1 MSKKQRWY
9 AIKVKR
15 WDKVRQNGYG
25 FLVTEEKPL
34 NVSSLSGKQ
43 ATRVKRGKDVFF
55 HFTKLPKDIKGWFTR
70 EYSGNPLL
78 PQVSFTINTT
88 NRGEEAENIRLEPH
102 LTQEVC
108 WYQNSQLFSLQEGR
122 VVGKWPD
129 SDPDFFENSIF
140 LICDVFKILPG
151 CESDQDYVAR
161 IQKRFVLGN
170 DQITQEVHPS
180 LTQDLN
186 SYLVAKVKE
195 VIPKIFTQD
204 SLVAF
209 CDRLDQLKHSFDF
222 ELSSRA
228 QDYLKE
234 RLRQLPSDT
243 LTDELV
249 NRLTGHIPGLWEA
262 IWREKTEKMPWV
274 ALDIESDGNNVWEFA
289 LVGQQGELSNL
300 KNPSNEQ
307 LNNEI
312 TKLQNGQTLIGHNLK
327 VWDLPI
333 LEQHGCDVK
342 RFEILDTLLEEM
354 HLNPLRLCYALDTA
368 HRAAK
373 DAQKTL
379 ELARNQYLR
388 KSGPAPLQENLHR
401 EADRLFLN
409 FQTHPW
415 RKEIA
420 PLLNQSVKTLIIGP
434 DEYAYFLMLPP
445 VLQVIQPTAKPS
457 HFKKQGEQLF
467 QRYVTEIEKLGYK
480 AIAELAPGPLR
491 HQWELSQ
498 ETSVPDIPPLVNVV
512 YCSVKNYLRSDVR
525 SKIDEW
531 GVEEVHLIFPETLPL
546 QSRQSIRT
554 LSQHEVEE
562 KIQKTGDWTK
572 FAVGRS
578 YVSLDRL
585 GVRQEELLGNPDE
598 TNGLTRF
605 WLEKKIQG
613 EIEIWGCFNP
623 EDVEQHFQ
631 QKIIPHPIENQYR
644 APWLLP
650 VISNHQTEPLTDL
663 RLTPETP
670 YRAEYWSALLP
681 LIQHYAKGSNRI
693 ILAVN
698 ESEEI
703 PQLQNLLY
711 DLSIRDQSNFKWRE
725 ILASY
730 QENLRRNIRKL
741 IRQDNTL
748 LILPMQQLEA
758 SIRELQVEHLTA
770 IAPQDFDWDKLTI
783 ILESLPVNLIPALQL
798 APSDWLI
805 ETSREDWEDST
816 ENEQNPDEE
825 SEDEALEEDEP
836 SPESTEPEYY
846 SETERQFNLEDK
858 AIACLS
864 LLQKIG
870 LWLSERYP
878 IRLVCLDPRLNAVS
892 FWATKDWLKRDI
904 VTEIPVLDG
913 VTDLAKLHFHQ
924 PGQLE
929 LSDLDE
935 NHWKE
940 AISQAFLFGSSLR
953 DEQVQYLRNI
963 IPRQL
968 DHQFISLP
976 TGGGKSIIFQAPAL
990 YRGYSTHRLTVVIS
1004 PLKALIKDQ
1013 ERSLWDKGFI
1023 STVIG
1028 LTGDMTRE
1036 EIEDSYRRIRG
1047 GECLLVYTAPE
1058 RFRSAKFRAVLAERF
1073 NRDDSGPEYWV
1084 FDEAH
1089 CLSMWGLDFRPDY
1102 FYAAK
1107 FVNKERQNGRR
1118 SPILLLSATL
1128 NEQVISDLQN
1138 TLDLT

>member
-1 MSKKQRWY
+1 MSSQQRCH
-9 AIKVKR
+9 AIKVNR

-25 FLVTEEKPL
+25 FLVTEGKPL
-34 NVSSLSGKQ
+34 TVLSPRKKTTPVKPGKE
-43 ATRVKRGKDVFF
+43 VFF
-55 HFTKLPKDIKGWFTR
+55 HFTKLPKEIKSWFTR

-78 PQVSFTINTT
+78 PQVSFTIKTT

-108 WYQNSQLFSLQEGR
+108 WYQNGQLFSLQWGQ
-122 VVGKWPD
+122 VVGTWPD
-129 SDPDFFENSIF
+129 TDPNFLESSTFF
-140 LICDVFKILPG
+140 ICDVFKILPG
-151 CESDQDYVAR
+151 CESEQDYVAR
-161 IQKRFVLGN
+161 IQKQFVLGE
-170 DQITQEVHPS
+170 DRITQEVHPS
-180 LTQDLN
+180 LIQHLN

-195 VIPKIFTQD
+195 VIPKIFTQE

-222 ELSSRA
+222 DLSTRA
-228 QDYLKE
+228 QKYLKE
-234 RLRQLPSDT
+234 RLSQLPSDI

-249 NRLTGHIPGLWEA
+249 NRATGHLPGFLET
-262 IWREKTEKMPWV
+262 IWGQKTETMPWV
-274 ALDIESDGNNVWEFA
+274 ALDIESDGNNIWEFA
-289 LVGQQGELSNL
+289 LVGQQGKISHL
-300 KNPSNEQ
+300 KNPSDEQ
-307 LNNEI
+307 LQSEL
-312 TKLQNGQTLIGHNLK
+312 TKLQDGQTLIGHNLK

-333 LEQHGCDVK
+333 LEKHGCDVK
-342 RFEILDTLLEEM
+342 QLKIFDTLLEEIQ
-354 HLNPLRLCYALDTA
+354 LNPLRLCYALDTA
-368 HRAAK
+368 HTAAK
-373 DAQKTL
+373 DAQRTL

-388 KSGPAPLQENLHR
+388 NHGPAPVQKSAHH
-401 EADRLFLN
+401 EADRFFLN
-409 FQTHPW
+409 FQLHPW
-415 RKEIA
+415 RKEID
-420 PLLNQSVKTLIIGP
+420 PLLNQSVKTLIIGS
-434 DEYAYFLMLPP
+434 DDYAYFLMLPP

-457 HFKKQGEQLF
+457 HFKGQGEQLF

-480 AIAELAPGPLR
+480 AIAELAPGRLR

-498 ETSVPDIPPLVNVV
+498 ETSVPDIPPTVTIV
-512 YCSVKNYLRSDVR
+512 YCSVNNYLRSDVR

-531 GVEEVHLIFPETLPL
+531 GAEEIHLIFPETLPL

-578 YVSLDRL
+578 YVPLDRL
-585 GVRQEELLGNPDE
+585 GVRPEELLGNPDKP
-598 TNGLTRF
+598 NGLTRF
-605 WLEKKIQG
+605 WLEKTIQG
-613 EIEIWGCFNP
+613 EIQIWGCLNP
-623 EDVEQHFQ
+623 EDIEHNFQ
-631 QKIIPHPIENQYR
+631 QKIMAHSIENQYW
-644 APWLLP
+644 ATWLLP
-650 VISNHQTEPLTDL
+650 IFKHHKTEPLPDV

-681 LIQHYAKGSNRI
+681 LIQYYAKASNRI

-698 ESEEI
+698 EFEEV
-703 PQLQNLLY
+703 PQLQNLLC
-711 DLSIRDQSNFKWRE
+711 DLCVRDKLNVKWKE
-725 ILASY
+725 VLASH
-730 QENLRRNIRKL
+730 QDDLRLKIRKL
-741 IRQDNTL
+741 IRQDNTIL
-748 LILPMQQLEA
+748 VLPMQRLEA

-858 AIACLS
+858 AVACIS
-864 LLQKIG
+864 VLQKIG
-870 LWLSERYP
+870 LWLSERSP
-878 IRLVCLDPRLNAVS
+878 IRLVCLDPRLKAVS

-1013 ERSLWDKGFI
+1013 ERSLWNKGFI

>member
-1 MSKKQRWY
+1 MGGQQRCQ
-9 AIKVKR
+9 AIKVNR

-25 FLVTEEKPL
+25 FLVTEGKPL
-34 NVSSLSGKQ
+34 TVLSPRKKITPVKPGKE
-43 ATRVKRGKDVFF
+43 VFF
-55 HFTKLPKDIKGWFTR
+55 HFTKLPKEIRSWFTR

-78 PQVSFTINTT
+78 PQVSFTIKTT

-108 WYQNSQLFSLQEGR
+108 WYQKGQLFSLHWGR
-122 VVGKWPD
+122 VVGTWPD
-129 SDPDFFENSIF
+129 TDPSFFESSNF
-140 LICDVFKILPG
+140 FICDVFKILPG
-151 CESDQDYVAR
+151 CESEQDYIAR
-161 IQKRFVLGN
+161 IQKQFVLGE
-170 DQITQEVHPS
+170 DRITQEVHPS

-186 SYLVAKVKE
+186 SYLVGKVNE

-209 CDRLDQLKHSFDF
+209 CDRLDPLKHSFDF
-222 ELSSRA
+222 ELSPIV
-228 QDYLKE
+228 QNHLKE
-234 RLRQLPSDT
+234 RLSQLPSNI

-249 NRLTGHIPGLWEA
+249 NRVIEHIPGFLEA
-262 IWREKTEKMPWV
+262 SWRQKSEKMPWV
-274 ALDIESDGNNVWEFA
+274 ALDIESDGNNILEFA

-300 KNPSNEQ
+300 KKPSKEQ
-307 LNNEI
+307 LKNEL
-312 TKLQNGQTLIGHNLK
+312 TKLQDGQTLIGHNLK

-333 LEQHGCDVK
+333 LEKHGCDVK
-342 RFEILDTLLEEM
+342 RFEIFDTLLEEM
-354 HLNPLRLCYALDTA
+354 QLNPLRLCYALDTA
-368 HRAAK
+368 HTAAK

-388 KSGPAPLQENLHR
+388 HHGPAPIQNSVHH
-401 EADRLFLN
+401 EADQFFLN

-415 RKEIA
+415 RKEID
-420 PLLNQSVKTLIIGP
+420 PLLNQSVKTLILGP

-457 HFKKQGEQLF
+457 HFKGQGRQLF
-467 QRYVTEIEKLGYK
+467 QRYVTEIETLGYK
-480 AIAELAPGPLR
+480 AIAELAPGHLR

-498 ETSVPDIPPLVNVV
+498 ETSVPDIPPSVNVV
-512 YCSVKNYLRSDVR
+512 YCSVKHYLRSDVR

-531 GVEEVHLIFPETLPL
+531 GAEAVHLIFPETLPL

-554 LSQHEVEE
+554 LSQHEVED

-605 WLEKKIQG
+605 WLEKTIQG
-613 EIEIWGCFNP
+613 EIQIWGCLNL
-623 EDVEQHFQ
+623 EDVEQNFQ

-650 VISNHQTEPLTDL
+650 VIRNHQTEPLTDL

-681 LIQHYAKGSNRI
+681 LIQHYAKTSNRI

-698 ESEEI
+698 ELEEI
-703 PQLQNLLY
+703 PQLQNLLH
-711 DLSIRDQSNFKWRE
+711 DRSIQDKLNFKWIE
-725 ILASY
+725 ILASHKD
-730 QENLRRNIRKL
+730 NLRLNIRKL

-770 IAPQDFDWDKLTI
+770 IAPQDFDWEKLTI

-805 ETSREDWEDST
+805 ETSREDWDNST

-825 SEDEALEEDEP
+825 LEDEALEEEDEP
-836 SPESTEPEYY
+836 SSDSTEPEYY

-913 VTDLAKLHFHQ
+913 VTDLAKLQFHQ
-924 PGQLE
+924 PGQLA

-935 NHWKE
+935 NIWKE

-1013 ERSLWDKGFI
+1013 ERSLWNKGFI

-1047 GECLLVYTAPE
+1047 GECLLLYTAPE

-1107 FVNKERQNGRR
+1107 FVNKERQNGRI

-1128 NEQVISDLQN
+1128 NEQVIGDLQN
-1138 TLDLT
+1138 NLNLT